1 VRAIDRIAYLP
12 QAMACTV
19 LRRASIANFRSQQV
33 VLSSVG
39 SPHNKSPA
47 TLGAVSW
54 TQPSRQLASASSRLA
69 AYSSDQRRAAGGKE
83 HNHVH
88 LSSKSRFK
96 YKVPLRQNVAAIA
109 PDKPGRPTQS
119 LERAASKLMRRPD
132 KAAEIMEKM
141 PPEERRR
148 VALAWAMTE
157 LEEEFVKADKDKD
170 GKLTYAEFKA
180 WAFKAIETGPKRD
193 THEEPARKQLVYVAA
208 AAVVPF
214 MGFGMVD
221 NGLMV
226 IFGDVID
233 GTFGTMFGCSMLACA
248 ALGNAVSNI
257 FGMVFHGTI
266 HRWSEKLGLPDP
278 HLSLQQRKLPS
289 VHNWS
294 TLGSTVGVFTGCLLG
309 MTPLLF
315 MDQTAKEEQ
324 RAHAKHDHNEHAVEK
339 Q

>member
-1 VRAIDRIAYLP
+1 VP
-12 QAMACTV
+12 C
-19 LRRASIANFRSQQV
+19 
-33 VLSSVG
+33 
-39 SPHNKSPA
+39 
-47 TLGAVSW
+47 
-54 TQPSRQLASASSRLA
+54 RQLASTPSRLA
-69 AYSSDQRRAAGGKE
+69 AQPSDPRRAGSNGDR
-83 HNHVH
+83 HSHSIH

-132 KAAEIMEKM
+132 KAAEIMEAL
-141 PPEERRR
+141 PPQERRR

-170 GKLTYAEFKA
+170 GKLTYTEFKA
-180 WAFKAIETGPKRD
+180 WAFNAIQTGPKRD
-193 THEEPARKQLVYVAA
+193 THEEPTRKQLMYVAIA
-208 AAVVPF
+208 TTIPF

-248 ALGNAVSNI
+248 AFGNAVSNI
-257 FGMVFHGTI
+257 FGMCMHGTI
-266 HRWSEKLGLPDP
+266 HRWSEKIGLPDP
-278 HLSLQQRKLPS
+278 HLSLQQRKLSS

-315 MDQTAKEEQ
+315 MNQTAKEEQ
-324 RAHAKHDHNEHAVEK
+324 RAHAKHDQQEQATEK
-339 Q
+339 H